1 MILQKF
7 IAATGFCSR
16 RKAKELIKMGKVKIN
31 NQIAQSG
38 YAVKENDVVEIDN
51 KKLELPKEKIY
62 IKFNKPIDYVCTHG
76 TFKGE
81 KNIFELL
88 PLKMNRLI
96 IVGRLDK
103 NSRGLI
109 ILTNDGLFAE
119 LLTHPRYENEKEYYV
134 KIFNPSTV
142 EWLNNKSAEIIQRF
156 KRGINIGEG
165 DGVVRAKN
173 IEYLGDN
180 NFKIILTEGKK
191 RQIRRMFKIF
201 GLEVKDL
208 TRTRIGKW
216 KLENLA
222 EGKWEILNK

>member
-7 IAATGFCSR
+7 IATSGFCSR
-16 RKAKELIKMGKVKIN
+16 RKAKELIKMGKVKVN

-38 YAVKENDVVEIDN
+38 CAVEESDVVEIN
-51 KKLELPKEKIY
+51 NEKLELPKEKIY

-88 PLKMNRLI
+88 PSRMNRLV

-103 NSRGLI
+103 NSHGLI

-119 LLTHPRYENEKEYYV
+119 LLTHPRYENEKEYCV
-134 KIFNPSTV
+134 KIFNPSTTQ
-142 EWLNNKSAEIIQRF
+142 WLADKSIEIIKRF
-156 KRGINIGEG
+156 KNGIDIGEG
-165 DGVVRAKN
+165 DGIARAKN
-173 IEYLGDN
+173 IEYLGNN

-201 GLEVKDL
+201 GIEIKDL
-208 TRTRIGKW
+208 KRIRIGEW

-222 EGKWEILNK
+222 EGKWEILKK